1 VARGTT
7 GTPPLGPA
15 IAAVRERIAA
25 AARSVGRRP
34 EDVLLVGA
42 SKTVPA
48 ARLRE
53 ALRAGLHHFGENR
66 AQELVSKA
74 ADLAGAHPAP
84 VWHFVGRLQ
93 RNKVRA
99 LAGHVTW
106 WHSVDRVEL
115 GPELARWAAG
125 ARVLVEVNV
134 AGEASKGGCSP
145 AELPGLVEVLATS
158 GLEVV
163 GLMTIPP
170 RHEDPRP
177 YFARL
182 RALGERLGLR
192 ELSMGMSD
200 DFEAAVAE
208 GATIVRVG
216 RAIFGE
222 RPVAGAGGHPPGGAP
237 PLS

>member
-1 VARGTT
+1 MEAPGTA
-7 GTPPLGPA
+7 PLGPA
-15 IAAVRERIAA
+15 VAAVRERIAA
-25 AARSVGRRP
+25 AARSVGRQP
-34 EDVLLVGA
+34 TDVLLVAA

-48 ARLRE
+48 ARLTE
-53 ALRAGLHHFGENR
+53 ALAAGLHHFGENR
-66 AQELVSKA
+66 AQELVAKA
-74 ADLAGAHPAP
+74 AALAAAQPGP
-84 VWHFVGRLQ
+84 VWHFIGRLQ

-99 LAGHVTW
+99 LAPLVAW
-106 WHSVDRVEL
+106 WHSVDRIEL
-115 GPELARWAAG
+115 GAEIARRAPG

-134 AGEASKGGCSP
+134 AGEATKGGCRPEQVP
-145 AELPGLVEVLATS
+145 ALVEGLAGS

-170 RHEDPRP
+170 PQDDPRP
-177 YFARL
+177 HFARL

-200 DFEAAVAE
+200 DFEAAVEE

-222 RPVAGAGGHPPGGAP
+222 RPAAGAGGHPPGGAP